1 MLKITHFTNSFIAIK
16 SRKSIIV
23 CDPWVG
29 RTTDNGWISYPI
41 DNSKKIDKE
50 IFNADYIYISHLHC
64 DHLDFKT
71 LKLFKN
77 KKLKFIIKKYENGHL
92 KKKLEKFTHKKI
104 LELDPYEKRKI
115 NNDFTIAIV
124 PQIISNVRNLKDDIQ
139 YDLDTS
145 IIIQSN
151 RDKTLFYNNVDM
163 PINPKVLKQIKEF
176 IFKKFKKHIDVFCC
190 ALGAAS
196 EFPQTFLNINRNYEK
211 IKIIKKSLENLNK
224 YIKILKPRVFFP
236 AGGTYTIYGKYK
248 ILNKYIA
255 QPEFDEIL
263 KNNKDER
270 LKIYNLIGGN
280 ILKINNYDFQY
291 IENFKNNDKIFKN
304 KFINRTKYLKY
315 YYKKKIF
322 SETISKLDQI
332 FDSAKSNYFK
342 VLKKKNINGNWK
354 ITFNIYKNLELND
367 RCKIDFKAS
376 EKLKMYQLINLTKKT
391 KKINQLT
398 CYMEANLFS
407 SLLKGEFPWNTS
419 VSGSTIFFKRYPNKY
434 DINQVFSLNFLR
446 SL

>member
-332 FDSAKSNYFK
+332 FDFAKSNYFK
-342 VLKKKNINGNWK
+342 VLKKK
-354 ITFNIYKNLELND
+354 
-367 RCKIDFKAS
+367 
-376 EKLKMYQLINLTKKT
+376 
-391 KKINQLT
+391 
-398 CYMEANLFS
+398 
-407 SLLKGEFPWNTS
+407 
-419 VSGSTIFFKRYPNKY
+419 KY
-434 DINQVFSLNFLR
+434 
-446 SL
+446 